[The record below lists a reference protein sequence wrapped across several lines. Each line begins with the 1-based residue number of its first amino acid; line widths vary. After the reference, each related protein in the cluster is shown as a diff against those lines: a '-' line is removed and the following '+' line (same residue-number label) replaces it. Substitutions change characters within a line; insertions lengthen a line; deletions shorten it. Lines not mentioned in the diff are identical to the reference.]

1 LWRWCSATT
10 GCGPNA
16 AAEEGLAAD
25 RHSALRRGAA
35 DAWRDAD
42 PQRQFTVARHAL
54 ARAYVGTSHP
64 ALAQAAHT
72 LLSVLAR
79 QPLTHSPAAAA
90 TASRLRRLVD
100 PASGPQSPG
109 TTHRATA
116 WNRLIPADQHNWQ

>member
-64 ALAQAAHT
+64 ALAQAAHS
-72 LLSVLAR
+72 LLSVLTR
-79 QPLTHSPAAAA
+79 QPLTHSRRPQRPPAVFAAFS
-90 TASRLRRLVD
+90 T
-100 PASGPQSPG
+100 PASGPQSPD

-116 WNRLIPADQHNWQ
+116 WKRLIPADQRN